1 MAKSLSSLTVVTKL
15 VIAAE
20 PWNIDPQ
27 VPPIPWRENIFQDL
41 SKRPLVVGTMLDDGA
56 VRVHPPIERLF
67 RELVTRLKAAGHV
80 VVDWDSSLNSTCI
93 EIMDEYYA
101 ADGGED
107 IRRAVAAGGEPFVPQ
122 IQAFVDRGRP
132 ISVYQYWQL
141 NKEKVAI
148 QQAYH
153 DMWDSIR
160 SPSGRLVDVLLVPI
174 MPHTAVPHG
183 SCRWT
188 GYTKLFNILDYTALT
203 FPAGMASDDLDKK
216 RPGDHAPRNAHDAW
230 NWRLYDPSTMDG
242 YPVGLQIVGRR
253 FEEEKVLGAAR
264 QIQQLL

>member
-93 EIMDEYYA
+93 EIMVRAPVPNPVSASRPYPKTDQERPGRILCRGWRRGYSKSRCRRWRA
-101 ADGGED
+101 LRSADSS
-107 IRRAVAAGGEPFVPQ
+107 IRRSRSTNLGLPILATEQGEGCNSTGLSRYVGQHTVSVGTTCGCTPCPYHATHGGTSWILPLDWVHQAV
-122 IQAFVDRGRP
+122 
-132 ISVYQYWQL
+132 QYSGL
-141 NKEKVAI
+141 
-148 QQAYH
+148 YGF
-153 DMWDSIR
+153 DL
-160 SPSGRLVDVLLVPI
+160 PS
-174 MPHTAVPHG
+174 
-183 SCRWT
+183 
-188 GYTKLFNILDYTALT
+188 
-203 FPAGMASDDLDKK
+203 
-216 RPGDHAPRNAHDAW
+216 RNGQ
-230 NWRLYDPSTMDG
+230 R
-242 YPVGLQIVGRR
+242 
-253 FEEEKVLGAAR
+253 
-264 QIQQLL
+264 